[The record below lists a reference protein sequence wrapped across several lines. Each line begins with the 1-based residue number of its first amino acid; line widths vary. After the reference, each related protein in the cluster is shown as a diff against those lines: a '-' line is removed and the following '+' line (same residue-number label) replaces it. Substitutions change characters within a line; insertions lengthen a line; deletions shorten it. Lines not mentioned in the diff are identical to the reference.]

1 MICDD
6 AVSASSKMRQFL
18 AVLIFSGCLNNG
30 ASGTT
35 YCTVD
40 DDTPVFSA
48 PDLGSRVVTLVERNT
63 CFHGD
68 MKGEWLF
75 LQDTPIYYIHGY
87 TVIEDTE
94 PAADKN
100 EANGFREY
108 DPRNKQNVRSRCVD
122 VEGINTCAS
131 ARSIPNHRQEKRF
144 LMGDATWTQ
153 WIEWS
158 ECNTAVCNIEGTRNR
173 TRLCFVLN
181 PNVQANCNGG
191 DSIQLQKCTKPCL
204 VDGSWGA
211 WEGWSVCYCNGF
223 RPRYRKCDSPPP
235 LNGGHVCNGSEFE
248 VGMCNR
254 TSNTNCPVNGK
265 WTDWSAWST
274 CSVSCENG
282 TQSRNR
288 YCTNPPP
295 AYGGKDCGLDDSAFQ
310 NCSTS
315 IPCPDQIT
323 CTFDAPLNCTWHNV
337 DLFDNMDWIVFNGS
351 TNTDDTGPSSD
362 HTFGNST
369 GKYIYLE
376 SSAPSEECDK
386 AWYQSG
392 IIQPGFNAPVC
403 VQFWYHMYGADIG
416 SLNIYMATGP
426 KLPGK
431 LLWTVS
437 GNQGDVWKSGHV
449 PLSYTSN
456 ISIIAEATVGNG
468 FHGDIGLD
476 DLMFTQSTC
485 FLYPSM
491 ANAQWAATCPTTTI
505 SPGHWSPW
513 FNGQC
518 SVTCGNG
525 TLTRMRHCSSGHTDD
540 CAGTSSEVIGC
551 QKPPCGVWS
560 EWFLGDCSVTCGDGT
575 LSRMRI
581 CSSGHDEDCPG
592 SAFDAMRCSQGPC

>member
-1 MICDD
+1 
-6 AVSASSKMRQFL
+6 
-18 AVLIFSGCLNNG
+18 
-30 ASGTT
+30 
-35 YCTVD
+35 
-40 DDTPVFSA
+40 
-48 PDLGSRVVTLVERNT
+48 
-63 CFHGD
+63 
-68 MKGEWLF
+68 
-75 LQDTPIYYIHGY
+75 
-87 TVIEDTE
+87 
-94 PAADKN
+94 
-100 EANGFREY
+100 
-108 DPRNKQNVRSRCVD
+108 
-122 VEGINTCAS
+122 
-131 ARSIPNHRQEKRF
+131 
-144 LMGDATWTQ
+144 
-153 WIEWS
+153 
-158 ECNTAVCNIEGTRNR
+158 
-173 TRLCFVLN
+173 
-181 PNVQANCNGG
+181 
-191 DSIQLQKCTKPCL
+191 
-204 VDGSWGA
+204 
-211 WEGWSVCYCNGF
+211 
-223 RPRYRKCDSPPP
+223 
-235 LNGGHVCNGSEFE
+235 
-248 VGMCNR
+248 MCNR
-254 TSNTNCPVNGK
+254 TSNTNCPVDGK
-265 WTDWSAWST
+265 WTDWSSWST

-288 YCTNPPP
+288 NCTNPPQ

-392 IIQPGFNAPVC
+392 IIQPGFNAPAC
-403 VQFWYHMYGADIG
+403 VKFWYHMYGADIG
-416 SLNIYMATGP
+416 SLNIYMATGS

-485 FLYPSM
+485 SLYPSM
-491 ANAQWAATCPTTTI
+491 ANAQWAATCSTTTI

-525 TLTRMRHCSSGHTDD
+525 TLIRMRHCSSGHTED

-592 SAFDAMRCSQGPC
+592 SAFDAMPCSQGPC